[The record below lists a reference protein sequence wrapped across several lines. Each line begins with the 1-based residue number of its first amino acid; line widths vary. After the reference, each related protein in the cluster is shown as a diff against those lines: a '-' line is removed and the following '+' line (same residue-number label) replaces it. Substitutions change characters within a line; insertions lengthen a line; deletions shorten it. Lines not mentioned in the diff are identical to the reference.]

1 MMPLTVVRFGS
12 GFIVVHRG
20 PTSLANVKIN
30 RPASAAVIGADVE
43 KWVTVASV
51 ALGEKP
57 QIVLAVAIDLG
68 LHGDGKQL
76 MLVGREMIGGGV
88 YAAEEGLIFIG
99 EREGVADFALDDI
112 VGGHVI

>member
-1 MMPLTVVRFGS
+1 
-12 GFIVVHRG
+12 
-20 PTSLANVKIN
+20 
-30 RPASAAVIGADVE
+30 
-43 KWVTVASV
+43 
-51 ALGEKP
+51 
-57 QIVLAVAIDLG
+57 
-68 LHGDGKQL
+68 